1 MTLPRELRH
10 RPSAPVWYLLRPMKF
25 LRRGLSHLVGAL
37 ADLRLPR
44 FARAGVYKAFA
55 AYAGADLSECEL
67 PLAEYPSLGA
77 FFVRRLKPGAR
88 PLAADPRA
96 LLSPVDGRVQAVH
109 QSAAGR
115 TVQAKGRDYAL
126 ADLLGPLCAGADLDG
141 AECLTVYLSPRD
153 YHRIHSPFDAR
164 LERALWIDGERW
176 SVAPA
181 VLERKPVLD
190 VNERCVLEFTLGGR
204 RAWMV
209 LVGALNVGR
218 MKVVGVPDS
227 YAAPAVVG
235 RTVAR
240 GEELARFEMG
250 STIVLVLPAGMARCD
265 TALEQRD
272 PVRLGQA
279 LGTLL

>member
-1 MTLPRELRH
+1 
-10 RPSAPVWYLLRPMKF
+10 MKF

-44 FARAGVYKAFA
+44 FARAGAYKAFA
-55 AYAGADLSECEL
+55 ACAGADLTECEM
-67 PLAEYPSLGA
+67 PLAEYPSLGS
-77 FFVRRLKPGAR
+77 FFVRRLKAGAR
-88 PLAADPRA
+88 PLAADPLA

-109 QSAAGR
+109 ASTAGR

-126 ADLLGPLCAGADLDG
+126 LDLLGPLGAGADLEG
-141 AECLTVYLSPRD
+141 ADCLTVYLSPRD

-181 VLERKPVLD
+181 VLERKAVLD
-190 VNERCVLEFTLGGR
+190 VNERCVLEFTVGGR

-227 YAAPAVVG
+227 YAAPANVG
-235 RTVAR
+235 RDVAR

-250 STIVLVLPAGMARCD
+250 STIVLVLPHGLAAYDAG
-265 TALEQRD
+265 LKQRD
-272 PVRLGQA
+272 PVRLGRQV
-279 LGTLL
+279 GTLR